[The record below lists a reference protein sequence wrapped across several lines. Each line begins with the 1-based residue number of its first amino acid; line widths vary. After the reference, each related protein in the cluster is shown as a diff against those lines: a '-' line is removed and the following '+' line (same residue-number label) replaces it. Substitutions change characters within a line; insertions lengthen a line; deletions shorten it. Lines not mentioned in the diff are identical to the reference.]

1 MEDNTFLIVGLG
13 NPGKNYIGTR
23 HNVGYG
29 VVDILADKY
38 NINMNKEKFKK
49 FLIII

>member
-29 VVDILADKY
+29 VIDILVEKY
-38 NINMNKEKFKK
+38 SINIKKEKFKS
-49 FLIII
+49 FYG